1 MRYFRITYPK
11 HTLMRFNQKCCS
23 EIILDEVLYWLSYII
38 ILELLYSYNFRF
50 LIYCIKVPLK
60 PRRHVPRSILGS
72 VLRSFSW
79 GVAWGISQSIP
90 RCTFLVH
97 SFLIKNL
104 KDSIKIRKR
113 IYCYEYSFYK
123 KTNIFWPILCYEK
136 NFSQSNICL
145 QIVVAKWLFLVFSQA
160 FGRYHTF
167 LL

>member
-1 MRYFRITYPK
+1 MLSRNNSQNSTG
-11 HTLMRFNQKCCS
+11 S
-23 EIILDEVLYWLSYII
+23 ILDEVLYWLRYII

-79 GVAWGISQSIP
+79 GVAWGISQSIR

-104 KDSIKIRKR
+104 KDSIKIIKR

-123 KTNIFWPILCYEK
+123 KTNIFWPILCYKK